1 MQILRASDYRVVPWK
16 IGKGLSRVIA
26 SRPPGAGYEDLLWHV
41 SLPEITADCPSH
53 GWSCC
58 DCRCRDPHPMG
69 PATASRPAGS
79 AGLEGGR
86 LRGGEARAGGHG
98 DAEGPE

>member
-1 MQILRASDYRVVPWK
+1 MGNACPIVPRGGRGRQAFSSRQTHQGSVAPLASQAGQNRGMQILRASDYRVVPWK

-53 GWSCC
+53 GW
-58 DCRCRDPHPMG
+58 
-69 PATASRPAGS
+69 
-79 AGLEGGR
+79 
-86 LRGGEARAGGHG
+86 
-98 DAEGPE
+98 